1 MRPEIMKSQFSART
15 RSYSRHEMRKTFT
28 LLVHEAEEGGYWGEC
43 VELGCG
49 SQGETLDEM
58 DRNIREAIEL
68 VLEVRLEDGENIEAI
83 EKAANFEIEPSV
95 RRWEISLALPAEAT
109 A

>member
-1 MRPEIMKSQFSART
+1 MK
-15 RSYSRHEMRKTFT
+15 KTFT
-28 LLVHEAEEGGYWGEC
+28 VLVHEAEEGGYWGEC

-58 DRNIREAIEL
+58 DQNIREAIEL
-68 VLEVRLEDGENIEAI
+68 VLEVRLEDGQDLGTI
-83 EKAANFEIEPSV
+83 EKASNVEAGPDV
-95 RRWEISLALPAEAT
+95 RKWEISVPVPGVAT

>member
-1 MRPEIMKSQFSART
+1 
-15 RSYSRHEMRKTFT
+15 MRKTFAV
-28 LLVHEAEEGGYWGEC
+28 LVHEAEEGGYWGEC
-43 VELGCG
+43 LELGCG

-68 VLEVRLEDGENIEAI
+68 VLEVKLEDGEDLEGLKTGGDVELDADVRKWQITLPL
-83 EKAANFEIEPSV
+83 PSG
-95 RRWEISLALPAEAT
+95 AT

>member
-1 MRPEIMKSQFSART
+1 
-15 RSYSRHEMRKTFT
+15 MRKIFT
-28 LLVHEAEEGGYWGEC
+28 VLVYEAEEGGYWGEC
-43 VELGCG
+43 LELGCG

-68 VLEVRLEDGENIEAI
+68 VLEIKLEDGEDIEAI
-83 EKAANFEIEPSV
+83 QKASTV
-95 RRWEISLALPAEAT
+95 DLSSDVLKWEISIPLPAKAT